1 MRIAGLGTATPPHH
15 VEREELVAGL
25 SRVWPSLARRLDGL
39 VEQMGGGERFLAR
52 APGDML
58 DQLGPGEQTDRYQ
71 ADAVELAEAAARRAL
86 RRAEADIRDIGLLVV
101 ASCTGF
107 LLPGVDVCLVPRL
120 GLRNDVVRMPFAQ
133 FGCGGGAAALAL
145 AADWVRSHPG
155 ERALVV
161 AVELPSVTFRPA
173 DTSIDNLLS
182 ALVFGDGA
190 GAAVLEVA
198 TAPGAGHAA
207 SGEPRSMGIG
217 RVRRVLV
224 PDTTAALG
232 YRLVDDGFAVIL
244 SRRLPALLERV
255 LPRIVGDFA
264 GGDDALAALA
274 PLAVH
279 PGGPAI
285 LDAVQRSLGLD
296 RCRLEASWATLRRT
310 GNTSSAGILFVLD
323 ALGGQL
329 PVENGSGLAL
339 AFGPGISVELLEL
352 VAC

>member
-39 VEQMGGGERFLAR
+39 VEQIGGGERFLAR
-52 APGDML
+52 APGEML
-58 DQLGPGEQTDRYQ
+58 DQLRPGEQTDRYQ
-71 ADAVELAEAAARRAL
+71 ACAVELAEAAARCAL
-86 RRAEADIRDIGLLVV
+86 RRAEADVADIGLLAV

-120 GLRNDVVRMPFAQ
+120 ELRNDVVRMPFAH

-190 GAAVLEVA
+190 GAAVLEIA
-198 TAPGAGHAA
+198 TAPG
-207 SGEPRSMGIG
+207 EPSALGIG

-255 LPRIVGDFA
+255 LPRIVGDFV
-264 GGDDALAALA
+264 GGDDAVAALA

-285 LDAVQRSLGLD
+285 LDAVQRSLGVQ

-323 ALGGQL
+323 ALGGHL
-329 PVENGSGLAL
+329 PAEKGSGLAL